1 MRLAFVLVGVAL
13 SLLVGRAS
21 AEGSVAVPLTSE
33 SYAEGGTT
41 KGVVLFAVRWDRRWK
56 CGGFENAQLRL
67 LAFDKLPITRT
78 TEDESADLV
87 LADAPLLMTKPRFD
101 DYAFVVA
108 PGEYALVGLHIKAAA
123 SVSDVRIAKV
133 GRDRLIKDGRPDG
146 GSFVVNPGETV
157 YIGHFYLDC
166 FKEPTLWRYYPEDR
180 EAFNGYLAGVTK
192 QHPELDASKVQFR
205 LFKTTFFG
213 RDFELK

>member
-1 MRLAFVLVGVAL
+1 MRLAFVLVGLAL

-21 AEGSVAVPLTSE
+21 GGGAVALPLTSE
-33 SYAEGGTT
+33 NFAEGGTT

-146 GSFVVNPGETV
+146 GSFVVNPGEML